1 MKKTVITFGLISGLI
16 IIVLGYTTT
25 SLFTDESGKMDFSK
39 GELFGYINM
48 IVALSMIFF
57 GVRQY
62 RERYLGGKISF
73 GQAFKAGLFITLIAS
88 ILYVIGWLVYY
99 HSSEAAQ
106 TFPAQYLEHMKAKW
120 ASAGMSTEEITQKAQ
135 GFEKNME
142 MFKNPVIMA
151 GMTLMEIFPVGLLI
165 TLLTAFIL
173 KRK

>member
-25 SLFTDESGKMDFSK
+25 NLFTDESGKMDFSK

-73 GQAFKAGLFITLIAS
+73 GQAFKAGLLITLIAS
-88 ILYVIGWLVYY
+88 TLYVIGWMVYF
-99 HSSEAAQ
+99 HTSESAQ
-106 TFPAQYLEHMKAKW
+106 TFPIQYLEHMKVKW
-120 ASAGMSTEEITQKAQ
+120 ASAGMSQEEITQKSARF
-135 GFEKNME
+135 GKEYGD
-142 MFKNPVIMA
+142 V
-151 GMTLMEIFPVGLLI
+151 
-165 TLLTAFIL
+165 
-173 KRK
+173 